1 MKQKICDLID
11 MKFSN
16 EDGNIFRYD
25 SEDNYIVDVLNS
37 LFEENNIS
45 QYSVGEDIF
54 FDSPGYDTGAIFI
67 AWIEL
72 NGKLET
78 LVFQWELM

>member
-11 MKFSN
+11 MKFSD

-25 SEDNYIVDVLNS
+25 NEDNYIVDVLNS

-45 QYSVGEDIF
+45 QYSVDEDTF
-54 FDSPGYDTGAIFI
+54 FNSPGYDTGAIFI
-67 AWIEL
+67 AWVEL
-72 NGKLET
+72 DGKLET
-78 LVFQWELM
+78 LIFQWEIM

>member
-16 EDGNIFRYD
+16 EDGNIFIYD

-45 QYSVGEDIF
+45 QYSVDEDIF
-54 FDSPGYDTGAIFI
+54 F
-67 AWIEL
+67 
-72 NGKLET
+72 
-78 LVFQWELM
+78 Q